1 MSKLYSMSMKVM
13 RSIALGAVRGTLHV
27 QQVNPLE
34 ISASEAHKVI
44 DDIARVHPDLIASLW
59 YRRAS
64 TLQLSLFYREWE
76 QWRKETRSLSPRP
89 S

>member
-1 MSKLYSMSMKVM
+1 MSKLYSLSMKVM
-13 RSIALGAVRGTLHV
+13 RSIALGAVRGTLHT
-27 QQVNPLE
+27 QHVNPLE
-34 ISASEAHKVI
+34 VSASEAHKVL
-44 DDIARVHPDLIASLW
+44 DDIARSSPDLIASLW

-76 QWRKETRSLSPRP
+76 QWRKETQRLLSH